1 LIDAV
6 SILVLIAVTL
16 LLGYLGSLFY
26 TRTKIPDLIWL
37 IGFGILL
44 GPVFHLYDA
53 ELFIK
58 LSTLM
63 SIVALCIILFEAGI
77 NVDINTVIKALP
89 KSIAL
94 VSFTFTLTVISIG
107 CFLHFYMPQQFSLLQ
122 GLLLGT
128 MVGGTSTVTTIG
140 ILRAIEKTI
149 PDIKNIEVILML
161 ESVLTDPIC
170 IVASITLI
178 QMIMLPSVSAIDG
191 IMEIT
196 FAFAISS
203 LMGFVVGLIWA
214 VILDKLRGKPL
225 NYMITIAIL
234 FLTYIISEKIGGHG
248 SGPIASLMF
257 GLVLTNFSYINK
269 KMGNK
274 LKIRIEKKELRKFH
288 EEITFLIKSFFFVYI
303 GLIVSISIKH
313 LIVGLILTGIC
324 LAIRFVAATIAGSIM
339 KFTKVERVLSRSIF
353 AHGLPALVMSQLPS
367 IYDPNK
373 QYFLAPEIYINFCFV
388 IAISTVLYGAILG
401 PIIAKKELASM

>member
-1 LIDAV
+1 
-6 SILVLIAVTL
+6 

-26 TRTKIPDLIWL
+26 KRTKIPDLIWL

-53 ELFIK
+53 GLFIK

-77 NVDINTVIKALP
+77 NVDINTVIQALP

-107 CFLHFYMPQQFSLLQ
+107 CFLHFYIPQRFTLLQ

-128 MVGGTSTVTTIG
+128 MVGGTSTVTTLG
-140 ILRAIEKTI
+140 ILRNIEKTI

-161 ESVLTDPIC
+161 ESVLTDPLC

-178 QMIMLPSVSAIDG
+178 QMIMLPGISPMDG
-191 IMEIT
+191 ITVIT
-196 FAFAISS
+196 FAFLVSS
-203 LMGFVVGLIWA
+203 LIGFAVGVIWA

-234 FLTYIISEKIGGHG
+234 FLTYIISERIGGHG
-248 SGPIASLMF
+248 SGPIASLMY
-257 GLVLTNFSYINK
+257 GLVLTNFSYINR

-274 LKIRIEKKELRKFH
+274 LLQIRIDKKELRMFH
-288 EEITFLIKSFFFVYI
+288 EETAFLIKSFFFVYI
-303 GLIVSISIKH
+303 GLIVSISIEH

-324 LAIRFVAATIAGSIM
+324 LAIRFIAATIAGSIM

-367 IYDPNK
+367 IYDQNK
-373 QYFLAPEIYINFCFV
+373 QYFPAPEIYTNFCFV
-388 IAISTVLYGAILG
+388 IAITTVLYGAILG
-401 PIIAKKELASM
+401 PIIAKRQLT